1 MTDQPATETPLDPE
15 ALQAFMEGVRGVV
28 LTSGDPGYDDA
39 RGIWNGLIDRRPAL
53 IVQCTGAA
61 DVVDAVNFAREQGLL
76 LSVKGGGHNV
86 AGNAVNDGGLVIDL
100 SQMRGVHVEPST
112 QTVRAQGGALWGDC
126 DRETQL
132 FGLAVPGGVV
142 STTGIAGLTLHGG
155 VGHLR
160 RKHGLSIDNLLSVDI
175 VTADGQLRR
184 ASATENEDLFW
195 AVRGAG
201 SNFGVVTSFE
211 FQAHPVGPMVM
222 VGAVFY
228 PQEAARDVLPAWR
241 DYMASA
247 PEELSSL
254 AFFWNVPPH
263 EPFPPEHHGKPVLI
277 LAGVYSGSV
286 EDGEPVVQP
295 LRELAQPLID
305 LSGPWP
311 WLGLQS
317 GFDALFPPG
326 ELRYWKSR
334 AFAALPEEA
343 IDEIADW
350 AARRPTPLTDI
361 TIWHHGGAMSRV
373 DETATAYAGR
383 DAPFLVTGEVSWTD
397 PAQSDEAIEW
407 GRDFWAAMG
416 RHSTGGLYLNFPG
429 LGEEKEELVKAGY
442 GANYERLAALKAKYD
457 PDNLFR
463 MNLNITPASW
473 GPRPGG
479 PRGLRRQPSCA
490 STRGRLLI
498 PRGAAGRLRPLSP
511 RAARL
516 YTRGTLTTEYVV
528 VGVGG
533 VLNLALIA

>member
-1 MTDQPATETPLDPE
+1 MAGELATEVMVDAE
-15 ALQAFMEGVRGVV
+15 AIQGFVEGVRGKV
-28 LTSGDPGYDDA
+28 LRSGDPGYDDA
-39 RGIWNGLIDRRPAL
+39 RAIWNGLIDRRPAL

-61 DVVDAVNFAREQGLL
+61 DVVDAVNFAREQNLL
-76 LSVKGGGHNV
+76 LSVKGGAHNV

-100 SQMRGVHVEPST
+100 SQMNGVHVDPTT

-228 PQEAARDVLPAWR
+228 SQDNGRTVLAAWR
-241 DYMASA
+241 DYMGSA
-247 PEELSSL
+247 PEELSSV
-254 AFFWNVPPH
+254 AFLWNVPAH

-277 LAGVYSGSV
+277 LAAVYSGSV
-286 EDGEPVVQP
+286 EEGEPVVQP
-295 LRELAQPLID
+295 LRELSPPLID

-317 GFDALFPPG
+317 GFDALFPAG
-326 ELRYWKSR
+326 QLRYWKSR
-334 AFAALPEEA
+334 AFAELPEEA
-343 IDEIADW
+343 IEEIADW

-361 TIWHHGGAMSRV
+361 TIWHHGGAMSQV
-373 DETATAYAGR
+373 GETDTAYAGR

-397 PAQSDEAIEW
+397 PAQSDEAIAW
-407 GRDFWAAMG
+407 GRGFWDAMG

-429 LGEEKEELVKAGY
+429 LGEEKEELVRAGY
-442 GANYERLAALKAKYD
+442 GVNYDRLGALKARYD
-457 PDNLFR
+457 PTNLFR
-463 MNLNITPASW
+463 MNLNITPARKES
-473 GPRPGG
+473 
-479 PRGLRRQPSCA
+479 
-490 STRGRLLI
+490 
-498 PRGAAGRLRPLSP
+498 
-511 RAARL
+511 
-516 YTRGTLTTEYVV
+516 
-528 VGVGG
+528 
-533 VLNLALIA
+533 

>member
-1 MTDQPATETPLDPE
+1 
-15 ALQAFMEGVRGVV
+15 
-28 LTSGDPGYDDA
+28 
-39 RGIWNGLIDRRPAL
+39 
-53 IVQCTGAA
+53 
-61 DVVDAVNFAREQGLL
+61 

-126 DRETQL
+126 DREAQL

-160 RKHGLSIDNLLSVDI
+160 RKHGLSIDSLLSVDI
-175 VTADGQLRR
+175 VTADGRLRR

-211 FQAHPVGPMVM
+211 FRAHPVGPMVM

-254 AFFWNVPPH
+254 AFFWNVPPG
-263 EPFPPEHHGKPVLI
+263 EPFPSEHHGKPVLI

-317 GFDALFPPG
+317 GFDALFPSG
-326 ELRYWKSR
+326 DLRYWKSR

-343 IDEIADW
+343 IEEIAEW

-373 DETATAYAGR
+373 DERATAYAGR

-397 PAQSDEAIEW
+397 PAQSDEAIKW

-442 GANYERLAALKAKYD
+442 GANYERLAVLKAKYD

-463 MNLNITPASW
+463 MNLNITPAS
-473 GPRPGG
+473 
-479 PRGLRRQPSCA
+479 
-490 STRGRLLI
+490 
-498 PRGAAGRLRPLSP
+498 
-511 RAARL
+511 
-516 YTRGTLTTEYVV
+516 
-528 VGVGG
+528 
-533 VLNLALIA
+533 